1 MILETVKRDIK
12 HQFGI
17 KLRKIVS
24 SLQLDEK
31 DHSLVTPFEKA
42 EQFLVIAQRVSNQ
55 DLE

>member
-12 HQFGI
+12 HQYGI
-17 KLRKIVS
+17 KLRKIVT

-31 DHSLVTPFEKA
+31 DDTLVTPFENS

>member
-24 SLQLDEK
+24 SLHLDEK
-31 DHSLVTPFEKA
+31 DHSLTTPFENS